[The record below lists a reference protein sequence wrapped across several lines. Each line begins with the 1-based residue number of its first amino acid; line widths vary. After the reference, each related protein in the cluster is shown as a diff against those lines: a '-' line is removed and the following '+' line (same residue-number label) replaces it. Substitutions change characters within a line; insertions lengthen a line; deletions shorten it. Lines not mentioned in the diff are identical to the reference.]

1 MSPRRSVALAGHEL
15 RLMRREA
22 GTLSTLVLLPLVMMA
37 FLNPVFAGP
46 LGEPGTSAAG
56 SALAVPGMSVL
67 FSLFLIGHVGYLF
80 FREHRFGTWERLRAS
95 PLSAADV
102 IAGKAM
108 PAMVLC
114 LLQQL
119 LLFALSMVLFD
130 LRITGSVVALVAVAT
145 GLSLCLVACGV
156 AAAAYLRSAQR
167 LNALS
172 GVLAMVLGGL
182 GGALSPVSS
191 LPGWAQTAAPFSPGY
206 WAVGA
211 YRAVVLD
218 GARLADVAGAVGILT
233 LFAAVAGAAAAVR
246 FRFEETKVGFD

>member
-1 MSPRRSVALAGHEL
+1 MSLRRSFALAGHEL

-37 FLNPVFAGP
+37 FLNPVFAGQ
-46 LGEPGTSAAG
+46 LGQRTSAAG
-56 SALAVPGMSVL
+56 SGLAVPGMAVL

-95 PLSAADV
+95 PLSAGDV
-102 IAGKAM
+102 IAGKAL

-114 LLQQL
+114 LVQQL
-119 LLFALSMVLFD
+119 LLFALSTVLFN
-130 LRITGSVVALVAVAT
+130 LRITGSIVALVAVAT
-145 GLSLCLVACGV
+145 GLSLCLVAFGV

-182 GGALSPVSS
+182 GGSLSPVSS
-191 LPGWAQTAAPFSPGY
+191 LPGWAQAAAPFSPGY
-206 WAVGA
+206 WAVDA

-218 GARLADVAGAVGILT
+218 GAGLADVAGAVGILT
-233 LFAAVAGAAAAVR
+233 VFAAVAAGLAAVR